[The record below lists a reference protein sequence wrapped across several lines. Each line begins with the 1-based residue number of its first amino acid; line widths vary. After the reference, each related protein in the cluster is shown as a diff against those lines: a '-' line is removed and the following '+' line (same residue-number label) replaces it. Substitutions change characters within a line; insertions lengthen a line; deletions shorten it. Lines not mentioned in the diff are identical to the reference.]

1 MRFISDL
8 KVEEKVVEHYLCK
21 SKQSLKTQAGKNYL
35 SIVLQDKTGTI
46 NGKVWELNKQI
57 QSFEEGDFIKI
68 DAIVNSYRNENQLS
82 IRQIRKSSEGEY
94 DPSDYIPVTDKD
106 INLLYEQLVALISTI
121 KNTHMS
127 QLLSNIYI
135 NNKEIVKIFKSHSAA
150 KTMHHNYLGGLIE
163 HTISVAQICDF
174 LASQYDYIN
183 RDLLITSA
191 FLHDIGKIYELSPFP
206 ENDYTDDGNLLG
218 HIVMGVEFINS
229 EASKID
235 GFPHKLLSLLKH
247 SILSHHGIYEYGS
260 PKRPKIMEAFLLHHA
275 DSIDA
280 KIKIYHDV
288 IKDNKTASNWA
299 GYNKTMEHN
308 IRNSNF

>member
-8 KVEEKVVEHYLCK
+8 KVDEKVVEHYLCK
-21 SKQSLKTQAGKNYL
+21 GKQTQKTKAGKNYL
-35 SIVLQDKTGTI
+35 SLVLQDKTGTI
-46 NGKVWELNKQI
+46 DAKVWELNKQI

-68 DAIVNSYRNENQLS
+68 DALVNCFKNENQLN
-82 IRQIRKSSEGEY
+82 IKQIRKSSEGEY
-94 DPSDYIPVTDKD
+94 DPSDYIPITDKD
-106 INLLYEQLVALISTI
+106 INLLYDQVVTLISTI
-121 KNTHMS
+121 ENTYMS

-135 NNKEIVKIFKSHSAA
+135 HNDEIVKVFKSHSAA
-150 KTMHHNYLGGLIE
+150 KTMHHNYLGGLLE
-163 HTISVAQICDF
+163 HSVSVVQICDF
-174 LASQYDYIN
+174 LSSQYDYIN

-218 HIVMGVEFINS
+218 HIVMGVEFVNK

-235 GFPHKLLSLLKH
+235 GFPHKLLSLIKH

-260 PKRPKIMEAFLLHHA
+260 PKRPKTMEAFLLHHA

-280 KIKIYHDV
+280 KIKIYHDA

-299 GYNKTMEHN
+299 GYNKLMQHN
-308 IRNSNF
+308 IRNSEF